1 MESDSLKEGDLV
13 VVVGST
19 RKRKGNVEIN
29 HMIARII
36 AVGKE
41 DVFAMD
47 TESSYK
53 SYRTFSVPKSRCIL
67 VDDSVID
74 PLGDI
79 LSPRLGNLVMSIID
93 KFGKQEKKIGVL
105 TEIVDVPGRCK
116 MGKILQ
122 GETVES
128 ASLDSMIVLE

>member
-19 RKRKGNVEIN
+19 RKREGSVEIN
-29 HMIARII
+29 HMIARIV

-47 TESSYK
+47 TASSYK
-53 SYRTFSVPKSRCIL
+53 SYRTFSVPKSHCIL
-67 VDDSVID
+67 VNDSVTEPVD
-74 PLGDI
+74 DI
-79 LSPRLGNLVMSIID
+79 LSPRLGNLVMSIVD

-105 TEIVDVPGRCK
+105 TEIADVPGRCK

-122 GETVES
+122 GETVEIV
-128 ASLDSMIVLE
+128 SLDSMIVLE